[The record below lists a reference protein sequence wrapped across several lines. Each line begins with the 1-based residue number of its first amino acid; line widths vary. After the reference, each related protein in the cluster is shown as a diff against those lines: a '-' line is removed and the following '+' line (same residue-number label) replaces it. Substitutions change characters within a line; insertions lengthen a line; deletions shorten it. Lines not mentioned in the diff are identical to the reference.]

1 MSMKKNK
8 KETRNTK
15 PTKKPNNKYHIKKK
29 QKRNTKPTKKQNN
42 KFHLK
47 KKEKETQNQQ
57 KKKTKN
63 KYHLKNKKETQ
74 KQKQNTKQKANIL
87 LLLFLKCFMELFWSL
102 LFVFFRFICYLLFS
116 YNHLFEWTI

>member
-1 MSMKKNK
+1 MSLKKNK

-15 PTKKPNNKYHIKKK
+15 PTKKPNNK
-29 QKRNTKPTKKQNN
+29 
-42 KFHLK
+42 FHLK
-47 KKEKETQNQQ
+47 KKKKKHKTN

-116 YNHLFEWTI
+116 YNHLFEWTM